1 MSNVWFFCIVTM
13 AYYSSYERSSL
24 GVPYYAGHRSYS
36 SSIYSPSPYVVRS
49 SAYSGSYLP
58 VSRVFFV
65 TDGGYTLYAVSLNL
79 TFKVSKSHTHI
90 SQASFSHYVRILE

>member
-1 MSNVWFFCIVTM
+1 M

-65 TDGGYTLYAVSLNL
+65 TDGG
-79 TFKVSKSHTHI
+79 
-90 SQASFSHYVRILE
+90 